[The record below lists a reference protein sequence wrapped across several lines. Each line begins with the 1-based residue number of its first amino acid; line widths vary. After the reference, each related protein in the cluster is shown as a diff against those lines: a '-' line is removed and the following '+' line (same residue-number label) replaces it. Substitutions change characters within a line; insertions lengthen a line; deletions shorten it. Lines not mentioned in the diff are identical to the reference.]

1 MIILSYYQQKL
12 NGNLKKRNIY
22 IYIYIFIYLEET
34 KSIIEATIDEVGL

>member
-1 MIILSYYQQKL
+1 MIILSYFQQKL
-12 NGNLKKRNIY
+12 NGNLKKRN